1 MFVVCVCV
9 VLVFLVYVCAI
20 SLLSLSCCTSICGLL
35 WALPTPNTSFHM
47 QFAHVYAWGV
57 SCPASYSCVPSVQ
70 NIFYWCS
77 RAKDNSQ
84 VWKSEVVKPK
94 VLDTLVVFICI
105 IINTR
110 IEPEFYVSNLISTVS
125 KVTQFSEEEEYFEL
139 THTMRKQWRKSHQHM
154 RLFLIPKW
162 QS

>member
-1 MFVVCVCV
+1 MHE
-9 VLVFLVYVCAI
+9 VLAAQLA
-20 SLLSLSCCTSICGLL
+20 T
-35 WALPTPNTSFHM
+35 
-47 QFAHVYAWGV
+47 HVSHLYRLF
-57 SCPASYSCVPSVQ
+57 
-70 NIFYWCS
+70 FYWCS
-77 RAKDNSQ
+77 HAKDNSQ

-125 KVTQFSEEEEYFEL
+125 KVTQFSEEEEYFEDIL
-139 THTMRKQWRKSHQHM
+139 FDSYDAEAVKEISPTHET
-154 RLFLIPKW
+154 FLIPKW